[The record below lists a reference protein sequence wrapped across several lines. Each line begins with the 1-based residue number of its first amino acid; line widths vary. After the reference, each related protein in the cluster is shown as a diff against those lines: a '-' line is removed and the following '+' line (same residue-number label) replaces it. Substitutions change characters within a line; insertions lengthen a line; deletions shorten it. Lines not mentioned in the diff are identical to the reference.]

1 MQLNQHKGAFCQWFQ
16 GEWGGE
22 GYYLRSIS
30 YNVTMPAREILTES
44 ALKIVHTYSDGKT
57 V

>member
-1 MQLNQHKGAFCQWFQ
+1 MQWFK

-22 GYYLRSIS
+22 GYYLRSTS

-44 ALKIVHTYSDGKT
+44 TLKIVYPYSDGKT